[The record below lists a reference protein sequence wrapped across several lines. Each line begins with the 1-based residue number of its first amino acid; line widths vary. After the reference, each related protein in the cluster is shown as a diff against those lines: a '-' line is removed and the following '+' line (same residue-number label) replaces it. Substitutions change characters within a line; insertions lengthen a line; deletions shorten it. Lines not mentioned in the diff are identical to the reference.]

1 MTFEAILYEVEDNI
15 LTIIFNRPDAMNAF
29 SGPMFG
35 ELFTALD
42 MADAD
47 DEVKAIIIT
56 GAGRHFARVPTSPRV
71 IKRGKDM
78 KKGWQKL
85 VQEMVAVK
93 LPGAS
98 GGV

>member
-1 MTFEAILYEVEDNI
+1 MTFEALLYEIEDNI
-15 LTIIFNRPDAMNAF
+15 LTITFNRPEAMNSF

-56 GAGRHFARVPTSPRV
+56 GAGRAFCAGADLSQGDKTWEGHEERQEKKRV
-71 IKRGKDM
+71 
-78 KKGWQKL
+78 L
-85 VQEMVAVK
+85 VCHLKFWAY
-93 LPGAS
+93 
-98 GGV
+98 

>member
-15 LTIIFNRPDAMNAF
+15 LTITFNRPDAMNAF

-47 DEVKAIIIT
+47 D
-56 GAGRHFARVPTSPRV
+56 
-71 IKRGKDM
+71 
-78 KKGWQKL
+78 
-85 VQEMVAVK
+85 
-93 LPGAS
+93 
-98 GGV
+98 